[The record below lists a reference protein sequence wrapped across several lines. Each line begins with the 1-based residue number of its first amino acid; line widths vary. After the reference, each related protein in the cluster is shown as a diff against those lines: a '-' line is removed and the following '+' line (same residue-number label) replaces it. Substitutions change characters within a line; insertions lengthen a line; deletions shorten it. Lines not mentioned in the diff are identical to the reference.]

1 MGSEL
6 SSIPDLLTIEQGCIS
21 APAGC
26 GKTYLIAETLSRYE
40 GEKPILVLTHT
51 NAGVAALKKKLD
63 EFEVPRKSYRLSTID
78 GWAIRL
84 ISTFPMRSGVA
95 PATLELNNPS
105 KDYNAIKV
113 YALKLLNEKHVDD
126 VISSSYS
133 RVFVDEYQDCM
144 KPQHDIV
151 VSLSR
156 LLPTC
161 VFGDDLQ
168 CIFSWSGQKVD
179 WEKEVLNRF
188 PLLGELA
195 IPYRWNNVGCN
206 VLGQWLLDIRPLLR
220 AGKSIDLN
228 QAPPEVEWVQIENSK
243 DAENLLKAARSKSP
257 IKRGSVMVICSGMNK
272 QRQRKVARHTPGAT
286 VIENVDLT
294 DFIDFAECFSF
305 DDPGAIDELID
316 FAASVMTGIEAAS
329 MKKRVNSLKKGTAK
343 KGATVA
349 EAAALSFVASPC
361 PQAANTLLVE
371 INKQSGVRSH
381 RPAILSSCLRTL
393 NSCQK
398 AEEFRELAIQVREQQ
413 RVVGREVKG
422 RIVGST
428 LLLKGLEADVAVLLD
443 TAEFSRQD
451 LYVALT
457 RGARKIVVCSETPV
471 IKPK

>member
-113 YALKLLNEKHVDD
+113 CALKLLNEKHVDD

-156 LLPTC
+156 LC
-161 VFGDDLQ
+161 
-168 CIFSWSGQKVD
+168 
-179 WEKEVLNRF
+179 
-188 PLLGELA
+188 LLYTS
-195 IPYRWNNVGCN
+195 PSPR
-206 VLGQWLLDIRPLLR
+206 DRT
-220 AGKSIDLN
+220 
-228 QAPPEVEWVQIENSK
+228 
-243 DAENLLKAARSKSP
+243 RSRMP
-257 IKRGSVMVICSGMNK
+257 
-272 QRQRKVARHTPGAT
+272 
-286 VIENVDLT
+286 
-294 DFIDFAECFSF
+294 
-305 DDPGAIDELID
+305 
-316 FAASVMTGIEAAS
+316 
-329 MKKRVNSLKKGTAK
+329 
-343 KGATVA
+343 
-349 EAAALSFVASPC
+349 
-361 PQAANTLLVE
+361 
-371 INKQSGVRSH
+371 
-381 RPAILSSCLRTL
+381 SS
-393 NSCQK
+393 
-398 AEEFRELAIQVREQQ
+398 A
-413 RVVGREVKG
+413 
-422 RIVGST
+422 
-428 LLLKGLEADVAVLLD
+428 
-443 TAEFSRQD
+443 
-451 LYVALT
+451 
-457 RGARKIVVCSETPV
+457 
-471 IKPK
+471 